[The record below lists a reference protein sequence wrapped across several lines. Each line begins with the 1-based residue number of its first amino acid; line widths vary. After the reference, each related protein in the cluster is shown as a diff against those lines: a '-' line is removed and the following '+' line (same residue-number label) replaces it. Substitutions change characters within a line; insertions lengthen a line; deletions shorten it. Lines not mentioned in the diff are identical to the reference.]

1 MQIQAVLFDMDGLMI
16 DTERLSDQIWCEIGA
31 RYGLTITPADT
42 ALLRGRNRAGGRA
55 AFLKR
60 FGPDV
65 PFDTMCDAVVGRLT
79 ALLAR
84 SVTLMP
90 GLTELLEA
98 LRSRNI
104 PMAVVSST
112 HRSLVENNLR
122 VAGIRDFFSELVC
135 GDMVRRSKPAPDI
148 YLTAARQLNIPPQ
161 ACLVLEDSYNGV
173 RAGAAAGCITVMV
186 PNMDPATPEMEQLCR
201 CIVPSLREV
210 IPLLD
215 QDL

>member
-1 MQIQAVLFDMDGLMI
+1 
-16 DTERLSDQIWCEIGA
+16 
-31 RYGLTITPADT
+31 
-42 ALLRGRNRAGGRA
+42 
-55 AFLKR
+55 
-60 FGPDV
+60 
-65 PFDTMCDAVVGRLT
+65 
-79 ALLAR
+79 
-84 SVTLMP
+84 
-90 GLTELLEA
+90 
-98 LRSRNI
+98 
-104 PMAVVSST
+104 MAVVSST

-148 YLTAARQLNIPPQ
+148 YLTAARQLTVPPQ
-161 ACLVLEDSYNGV
+161 TCLVLEDSYNGV

>member
-16 DTERLSDQIWCEIGA
+16 DTERLSDQVWCEIGA
-31 RYGLTITPADT
+31 RYGLTLTAADT

-55 AFLKR
+55 AFQKR

-65 PFDTMCDAVVGRLT
+65 PYDVMCDAVVGRMT

-84 SVTLMP
+84 SVPLMP
-90 GLTELLEA
+90 GLPELLAEIRRRGLPA
-98 LRSRNI
+98 
-104 PMAVVSST
+104 AVVSST
-112 HRSLVENNLR
+112 HRSLVESNLR
-122 VAGIRDFFSELVC
+122 VAGIRDFFTALVC

-148 YLTAARQLNIPPQ
+148 YQTAAQTLAVPPR

-173 RAGAAAGCITVMV
+173 RSGAAAGCATVMV
-186 PNMDPATPEMEQLCR
+186 PNMDPATPEMEQLCWH
-201 CIVPSLREV
+201 IVPSLHEV

-215 QDL
+215 QPL